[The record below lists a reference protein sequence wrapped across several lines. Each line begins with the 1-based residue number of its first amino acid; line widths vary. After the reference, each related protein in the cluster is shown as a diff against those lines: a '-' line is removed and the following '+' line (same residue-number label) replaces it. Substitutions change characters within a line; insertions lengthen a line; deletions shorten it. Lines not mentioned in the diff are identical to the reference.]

1 MEYNFAGLGAEK
13 KLAWSGALGGMRA
26 WERQACWGH
35 RIGTVER
42 GSGDV
47 SAHDGEGAC
56 ERSLR
61 NGFRVWRTDA
71 AGPGRG
77 GNGTMQHWVC
87 TGVGWGNQ
95 EDTMR

>member
-1 MEYNFAGLGAEK
+1 MVG
-13 KLAWSGALGGMRA
+13 
-26 WERQACWGH
+26 Q

-56 ERSLR
+56 EHSLR
-61 NGFRVWRTDA
+61 NEFRVRRTDA

-77 GNGTMQHWVC
+77 GSGKMQHWVC
-87 TGVGWGNQ
+87 TDVGRESRGHSALMN
-95 EDTMR
+95 ERRTAHT